1 MQMRF
6 PAVSLRQREIASG
19 RPLTGITGQGHNRAT
34 SLPAAS
40 AVGTAALSG
49 DALRPAMAT
58 Y

>member
-1 MQMRF
+1 MLW

-19 RPLTGITGQGHNRAT
+19 HVLTGITGQDHNPAA

-49 DALRPAMAT
+49 DVLRLAMAT
-58 Y
+58 